1 MLKIGD
7 FFTAGDTHDYL
18 NDLGV
23 DLYDKNKAAFNDLM
37 SGAISIRG
45 QKLDNFL
52 VRREQGFV
60 ESFTVNRFGTNAP
73 TSSRI
78 LLNST
83 FLEGRQFMP
92 KIMQNSL
99 QYIDKKYNGKFNFWD
114 TYHRI
119 ELGQAMMSQARH
131 GR

>member
-1 MLKIGD
+1 
-7 FFTAGDTHDYL
+7 L

-23 DLYDKNKAAFNDLM
+23 DLYDKNKGAFNDLM

-60 ESFTVNRFGTNAP
+60 ESYTVNRFGTSAP
-73 TSSRI
+73 ASSR
-78 LLNST
+78 LLMNTT
-83 FLEGRQFMP
+83 FLMSRSLMP
-92 KIMQNSL
+92 KIMQNGL
-99 QYIDKKYNGKFNFWD
+99 QYVDKRHKGNFNFFD

-131 GR
+131 VR